1 MRQIEIKYNLIRNG
15 GYLGEIRALQET
27 APILRMDA
35 GGSIKT
41 GLSGQF
47 ARLGR
52 DADGRPV
59 EYDLLSDEIQPV
71 LCIDGTEHPLGI
83 YSVAKPS
90 DVDDGPLASVSV
102 QAYDRCWRVRDTRS
116 AAVWYWPAGTLYLDA
131 VEQLLTA
138 AGITTIIKTQ
148 SSAVFAEAREDW
160 PLGESHLTIIN
171 QLLRE
176 INYKSLYFDGNGA
189 AVLEPATEPEAAA
202 VRHVVYAWT
211 AKEPPEAA
219 ELRAIQRKNPEAIF
233 AQAQITRT
241 TDVFE
246 APNRWIVTCANPD
259 KTALMVATS
268 QNDNAQSPLSIPRRG
283 REITRLVSV
292 NNIPN
297 QIELQAYADRLR
309 NESLTTGE
317 TLELTTM
324 LDPGWGAE
332 NGVMLFLNGEGSICV
347 SRGYEMELQPGGLM
361 RHRMERVV
369 YNLDV

>member
-1 MRQIEIKYNLIRNG
+1 MRQIEIKYNLIRDG
-15 GYLGEIRALQET
+15 GYLGEIRALQDT

-52 DADGRPV
+52 DADGRPI
-59 EYDLLSDEIQPV
+59 EYNMLRDEIQPV
-71 LCIDGTEHPLGI
+71 LTINGTEYPLGI
-83 YSVAKPS
+83 FSVSRPS
-90 DVDDGPLASVSV
+90 DIDDGPLTSVSV

-116 AAVWYWPAGTLYLDA
+116 AAIWYWPAGTLYLDA

-138 AGITTIIKTQ
+138 AGITTVIKTQ
-148 SSAVFAEAREDW
+148 STAVFSEAREDW

-171 QLLRE
+171 QLLQE
-176 INYKSLYFDGNGA
+176 INYKALYFDSSGA
-189 AVLEPATEPEAAA
+189 AILEPATEPEAAA

-211 AKEPPEAA
+211 AEMQPPTDEIWKIRRQFPEA
-219 ELRAIQRKNPEAIF
+219 LF

-241 TDVFE
+241 TDVYE
-246 APNRWIVTCANPD
+246 TPNSWIVTCANPD
-259 KTALMVATS
+259 KTALMVATA
-268 QNDNAQSPLSIPRRG
+268 QNDNVQSPLSIQRRG

-292 NNIPN
+292 NNIPS
-297 QIELQAYADRLR
+297 QTELQAYADRLR

-317 TLELTTM
+317 TIELTTL
-324 LDPGWGAE
+324 LDAGWGAE
-332 NGVMLFLNGEGSICV
+332 DGVMLFLNGEGSICV
-347 SRGYEMELQPGGLM
+347 SRGYEMELAPGGLM
-361 RHRMERVV
+361 RHRLERVV